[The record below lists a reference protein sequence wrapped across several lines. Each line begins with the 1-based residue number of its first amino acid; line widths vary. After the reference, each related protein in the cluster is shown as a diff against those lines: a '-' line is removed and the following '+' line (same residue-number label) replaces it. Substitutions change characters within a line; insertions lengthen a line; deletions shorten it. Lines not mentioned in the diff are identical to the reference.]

1 MKFRLARLV
10 YWYGTG
16 EIWSW
21 TRYVY
26 RSWIGVFRIV
36 RKDTP
41 YRMAG
46 QMMLAGLRS
55 ESPHRLK
62 ERVFLRLYGND
73 FTPVERSRIVEG
85 IRDHDRRA

>member
-1 MKFRLARLV
+1 MLMARPGAERFRMGLNLFA
-10 YWYGTG
+10 
-16 EIWSW
+16 I
-21 TRYVY
+21 
-26 RSWIGVFRIV
+26 
-36 RKDTP
+36 
-41 YRMAG
+41 AG

-85 IRDHDRRA
+85 IRDYEIAN